1 MWAQL
6 IKVRLKPGQDDGLE
20 RVYQQLQATEQKDSG
35 LVRSTLMRDQ
45 NDPNA
50 LYMLVVFESEEKARA
65 RERDPRREKALKKVR
80 ATMAE
85 IYEGPPAFTDLIV
98 TAEYTG

>member
-50 LYMLVVFESEEKARA
+50 LYTLVVFESEEKARA
-65 RERDPRREKALKKVR
+65 RERDPRRQEALQEVR

>member
-1 MWAQL
+1 
-6 IKVRLKPGQDDGLE
+6 
-20 RVYQQLQATEQKDSG
+20 
-35 LVRSTLMRDQ
+35 
-45 NDPNA
+45 
-50 LYMLVVFESEEKARA
+50 
-65 RERDPRREKALKKVR
+65 VR

>member
-65 RERDPRREKALKKVR
+65 RERDPRREEALKEVR

>member
-6 IKVRLKPGQDDGLE
+6 IRVRLKPGEDEGLD
-20 RVYQQLQATEQKDSG
+20 RVFRQLQATEQTGSG

-45 NDPNA
+45 SDPNA
-50 LYMLVVFESEEKARA
+50 LYMLVVFESEEQARA
-65 RERDPRREKALKKVR
+65 RERDPRREEGLQEVR

-85 IYEGPPAFTDLIV
+85 IYDGPPAFTDLTV
-98 TAEYTG
+98 VAEYAG

>member
-6 IKVRLKPGQDDGLE
+6 IRVRLKPGEEEGLR
-20 RVYQQLQATEQKDSG
+20 RVYQQLQATEQEGSG

-45 NDPNA
+45 SDPNA
-50 LYMLVVFESEEKARA
+50 LYMLIVFESEEKARA
-65 RERDPRREKALKKVR
+65 RERDPRREEALKEVR

-85 IYEGPPAFTDLIV
+85 IYEGLPMFTDLTV
-98 TAEYTG
+98 VAEYTG

>member
-6 IKVRLKPGQDDGLE
+6 IQVRLKPGEEEGLR
-20 RVYQQLQATEQKDSG
+20 RVYQQLQATEQEGSG

-45 NDPNA
+45 SDPNA
-50 LYMLVVFESEEKARA
+50 LYMLIVFESEEKARA
-65 RERDPRREKALKKVR
+65 RERDPRREEALQEVR

-85 IYEGPPAFTDLIV
+85 IYEGPPTFTDLTV
-98 TAEYTG
+98 VAEYTG